1 MLIPLRRSAVTA
13 MLAAL
18 VLAGC
23 KESTAPT
30 PPTTPTQL
38 AGLEFELTGTSPSV
52 VSGALPAPDA
62 SFTAPLVSQNRAPA
76 ASSPATLTVG
86 SAEDFN
92 TVLIRPTGSSSYVR
106 IPLPAQ
112 TRLIGISVRTVSGSV
127 SIATSVSVA
136 VAMNTRTSGAA
147 THSFFPIG
155 N

>member
-1 MLIPLRRSAVTA
+1 MLMPFRRSAVPA
-13 MLAAL
+13 LLA
-18 VLAGC
+18 VLFFAGC
-23 KESTAPT
+23 KESTSPT
-30 PPTTPTQL
+30 PTAPAQL

-52 VSGALPAPDA
+52 VSGALPSPDA
-62 SFTAPLVSQNRAPA
+62 SFTAPLVSQDRAPS

-92 TVLIRPTGSSSYVR
+92 TVLIRPTGASSYVR

-136 VAMNTRTSGAA
+136 VAMNARTSAAA